1 MAHYD
6 GPAFGRKP
14 ISPAKFDDANDDYEL
29 PPRQQHPTAR
39 PQKEPVANTKPAAH
53 TPTTTET
60 TQTEARPGAALAR
73 TMPMSAFTTPASL
86 VDRAQR
92 VKIDYSAL
100 LTRLERPDDAVFF
113 LATEADDEEAAVE
126 SEIVSVEVV
135 ASDDDTPDDSALP
148 TVDEVATDQDEALVD
163 ADSEAEDARG
173 ATPEPNLDAETI
185 SDTTSESQTDSEI
198 AADQL
203 DSETAD
209 VEENAADSADMEA
222 PEVEVEPTNEAAD
235 GEPAISTD
243 EAETTDLTTS
253 IDEATP
259 ASAEAQISDE
269 DASPR
274 HSDQD
279 ETAPAPTGSAHTYV
293 AATLTEMMD
302 QTRRHPEKRATTT
315 ATQAAS
321 REERSLLPD
330 RRAVSQQVQ
339 AYLAKKKAAPT
350 SGASTTETVTAQP
363 TATQSSSAVPET
375 PVSPT
380 DVTAPQPVLS
390 HPSANGLGD
399 TEAPATAQAQPA
411 PYEFPSLDLL
421 DPVATG
427 DEEAQETW
435 AVNQMGQLDKTLA
448 AFNVDA
454 HVVDKTIGPTVTQ
467 FQVAVG
473 PGVKVNKIT
482 NLTDD
487 LKRALAARDIRIEA
501 PIPGKTT
508 VGIEIPNLHP
518 RPVMLREV
526 LQSPVFQDARSPL
539 TVALGVDLFGQPV
552 VTDLGRMPHGLIA
565 GATGSGKSVFINSI
579 LTSLLYK
586 ATPQQVRLLLI
597 DPKAVELAVYNGLP
611 HLVSPVISD
620 PKAAAAALKW
630 AVQEMDDR
638 YKKLEAA
645 RVRNLKQF
653 NEKAAAHGD
662 YGLQLPYLVIVID
675 ELADLMMVASSEV
688 QDYIARITAK
698 ARAAGIHLLVA
709 TQRPSVDVI
718 TGTIKN
724 NIPTRIAFMV
734 ASQVDSRTIIDT
746 AGAERLLGKGDMLY
760 LGSGASQ
767 ARRLQGTF
775 IDQAIDDVV
784 GFVKQQAPVHYDFQP
799 ETLLHKSEAA
809 ADQDP
814 LMPQV
819 MAYLVDQQEVSTSKL
834 QRVFSIG
841 YNHAAKLIDELERR
855 HFVSPANASKPRD
868 VYLTQEDLAR
878 LSDQ

>member
-39 PQKEPVANTKPAAH
+39 PTKEPVAKTKPAAH
-53 TPTTTET
+53 APKTAAA
-60 TQTEARPGAALAR
+60 TQTETRPGAALAR

-113 LATEADDEEAAVE
+113 LASEEDEEDDPVA
-126 SEIVSVEVV
+126 SEFVSVEAVDAV
-135 ASDDDTPDDSALP
+135 DDAPDESALP
-148 TVDEVATDQDEALVD
+148 DVEEVEADQDEAPVDEDSETDDAPTSQAGLNLEDEPILD
-163 ADSEAEDARG
+163 ADQEH
-173 ATPEPNLDAETI
+173 
-185 SDTTSESQTDSEI
+185 QTDSEE
-198 AADQL
+198 AADL
-203 DSETAD
+203 SENETAD
-209 VEENAADSADMEA
+209 AEENAPHSPDMDESAT
-222 PEVEVEPTNEAAD
+222 VFEPTNEVAD
-235 GEPAISTD
+235 
-243 EAETTDLTTS
+243 AELTTS
-253 IDEATP
+253 TDDAAP
-259 ASAEAQISDE
+259 APVQKQSIGEPGTSN
-269 DASPR
+269 P
-274 HSDQD
+274 SDQD

-339 AYLAKKKAAPT
+339 AYLAKKKAAR
-350 SGASTTETVTAQP
+350 TTVAATTDTPAAEP
-363 TATQSSSAVPET
+363 TATQSEPVVKEVPALT
-375 PVSPT
+375 A
-380 DVTAPQPVLS
+380 DLTAPQTVSS
-390 HPSANGLGD
+390 HQSANDLGD
-399 TEAPATAQAQPA
+399 KEATATTTVQPA

-427 DEEAQETW
+427 DEDAQETW